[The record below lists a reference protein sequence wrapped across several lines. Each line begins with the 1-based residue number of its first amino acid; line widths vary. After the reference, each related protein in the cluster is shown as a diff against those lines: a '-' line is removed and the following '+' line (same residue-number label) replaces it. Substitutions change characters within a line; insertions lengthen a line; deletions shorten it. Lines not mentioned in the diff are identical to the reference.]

1 MEGEG
6 DILHHDQAVCHRDTS
21 EEHVDRIGP
30 HILVC
35 QHQDIGQVKNS
46 SQNTNTNS
54 KMSMNCE
61 VGILRVCFVRTS
73 NIQIVSISLVTSK

>member
-6 DILHHDQAVCHRDTS
+6 DVLHHDQAVRHRDTS

-35 QHQDIGQVKNS
+35 QHQDIGQVKHS
-46 SQNTNTNS
+46 SKNTNTNS
-54 KMSMNCE
+54 KMSMNRE
-61 VGILRVCFVRTS
+61 VGVLRVFLVRTS
-73 NIQIVSISLVTSK
+73 KITIYTVSSVQ